1 MTDGLYLTTEQQELD
16 APPICLNNF
25 AAWIDLQP
33 LSTYAGMLE
42 LMGNA
47 LYRQGRYAEGSE
59 VKHVAQQ
66 LREHA

>member
-1 MTDGLYLTTEQQELD
+1 MSDGMSLQLHHDQD
-16 APPICLNNF
+16 ADHLCLHNF
-25 AAWIDLQP
+25 ALWIDLQD

-47 LYRQGRYAEGSE
+47 LYRQGRFSEGSE

-66 LREHA
+66 LRAQR